1 MLWRSRDH
9 KEPSPVPT
17 NNDASTSTPQGS
29 VEDVT
34 SSHDHGGDPASTA
47 LAEDPSDST
56 AIDDLLPPTPDVPIV
71 EANDNHD
78 LEARISDAGTAGTAD
93 TTGPVDTVIV
103 DPITADAVDQAIVDP
118 VTADAVDLDAV
129 SAEPVVDH
137 AADGHVPES
146 LVAPTAIAEPV
157 VDNEMPAVSPT
168 PVARRRSSSGPATVL
183 AIANQKGGVGKTTT
197 TVSLS
202 AALAEAGVR
211 VLVIDLDPQGNATTG
226 LGVRAGADDATSYH
240 VLVDEALIEDSV
252 VPSVVEGLDLLPASL
267 DLAGAEIELVP
278 AFSREARLK
287 KAIDK
292 VRQTYDVVLIDC
304 PPSLGL
310 ITINAL
316 VAADRALVPIQC
328 EYYALEGLGQLMRT
342 VELVSNNLNDQ
353 LALGGIAMTMYDAR
367 TKLSQQVVDEV
378 RQHFGDLVFQTV
390 IPRTVRLSEAPSFG
404 QPITQFDPSSKGA
417 RSYRRLADEVA
428 ARFDLLS
435 ELPKTSGSALDR
447 LLGASAARTDG
458 NEAIAVSE
466 AIEASFD
473 EGEGPQ
479 DAPEDGFVTPA
490 AAAHEEPSVVLTQV
504 PPTAMSTPDGNDRQ
518 NGAWT

>member
-1 MLWRSRDH
+1 MLWRSREQAEPTTFAPDH
-9 KEPSPVPT
+9 DQASSSTQPGDQPSALD
-17 NNDASTSTPQGS
+17 DASTSTDVPAAPAVVVAPVVAPAPVAAPTIPAPS
-29 VEDVT
+29 SLPSAADTVEAET
-34 SSHDHGGDPASTA
+34 SDPATH
-47 LAEDPSDST
+47 
-56 AIDDLLPPTPDVPIV
+56 DVP
-71 EANDNHD
+71 A
-78 LEARISDAGTAGTAD
+78 
-93 TTGPVDTVIV
+93 
-103 DPITADAVDQAIVDP
+103 
-118 VTADAVDLDAV
+118 AV
-129 SAEPVVDH
+129 SRP
-137 AADGHVPES
+137 
-146 LVAPTAIAEPV
+146 
-157 VDNEMPAVSPT
+157 
-168 PVARRRSSSGPATVL
+168 RSSSGPAVVL

-226 LGVRAGADDATSYH
+226 LGVRAGPDDATSYH
-240 VLVDEALIEDSV
+240 VLVDEALIEESVLPSV
-252 VPSVVEGLDLLPASL
+252 VPGLDLLPASL

-287 KAIDK
+287 KALDR
-292 VRQTYDVVLIDC
+292 VRMTYDVVLIDC

-342 VELVSNNLNDQ
+342 VDLVSSNLNDD

-378 RQHFGDLVFQTV
+378 RTHFGDLVFSTV

-404 QPITQFDPSSKGA
+404 QPITTFDPSSKGA

-428 ARFDLLS
+428 ERFNLLS
-435 ELPKTSGSALDR
+435 ELPKAGGSALDR
-447 LLGASAARTDG
+447 LLGSSAATPDKVEDDLLEPEDPPLDEASAPDVATDD
-458 NEAIAVSE
+458 AV
-466 AIEASFD
+466 
-473 EGEGPQ
+473 
-479 DAPEDGFVTPA
+479 T
-490 AAAHEEPSVVLTQV
+490 HHEPSVVLTE
-504 PPTAMSTPDGNDRQ
+504 PTNAMSTPEGNDRQ